1 MYKQNGA
8 IFQFTQKNS
17 EKEKKSETPAK
28 KYLALSYLFETTNEN
43 FDIDKKI
50 EITVHL
56 FIKKSESLCH
66 CSVASK
72 KLHMKENQ
80 SAKSLHW
87 QCFL

>member
-1 MYKQNGA
+1 MGQYFSPPK
-8 IFQFTQKNS
+8 KNS

-87 QCFL
+87 RCFL